1 MALPGDRSFR
11 GIGRRSND
19 SAGVTGYAMA
29 KVLTKNCSPMLGFFS
44 NKSTHPL
51 ADAREAKRILAE
63 IASRE
68 PQAAAEDAS
77 AWLESLAAEESFKLP
92 QRLELILK
100 LDEATVAHARRLGRD
115 YPVLGGGSRV
125 LESRQWQAGH
135 DYWQQL
141 VTAYLD
147 CLGRHRAGGKE
158 GDAIRPQLPMVYGRL
173 IHALAAQFKW
183 KCFRYGPV
191 DPEFW
196 QALGSTYLAAVEAKV
211 AQKPLPL
218 YPGSGETTIEAE
230 YLKVLVF
237 HASSPDNLQP
247 LEMEI
252 AERFIVYFL
261 PYFSLIREVR
271 PENVYWVDA
280 AKPLPPTR
288 LAKLPEVTPTLRF
301 FNGTRAMEA
310 VGKTIEQ
317 IRSELRVPPG
327 INLGAQ
333 YKADLVI
340 PVLEHLAMCWAPKPP
355 MRGNARRRI
364 ASGLKVVN
372 GLDGVHQHLSGYSFG
387 ADSVEAW
394 TVDDVS
400 LGGFGAQVT
409 VSRNDWIR
417 IGVLVGMQPEGGE
430 NWLIGVVRRY
440 VRTGP
445 NQGSVGIET
454 ISKTPRAVFADAGGL
469 PTEALLLDVPEVGE
483 YARMALPANALE
495 DKVALLFDIDDKKA
509 RLHPRETL
517 MTGPDFVVANFFV
530 QSYS

>member
-1 MALPGDRSFR
+1 
-11 GIGRRSND
+11 
-19 SAGVTGYAMA
+19 
-29 KVLTKNCSPMLGFFS
+29 MLGFFS
-44 NKSTHPL
+44 SKTIHPL

-68 PQAAAEDAS
+68 PQGAVEDAS
-77 AWLESLAAEESFKLP
+77 AWLESLAAEESFKLA
-92 QRLELILK
+92 QRLELNLK
-100 LDEATVAHARRLGRD
+100 LDEATVAQARRLGRD
-115 YPVLGGGSRV
+115 YPALGNGSRV
-125 LESRQWQAGH
+125 QESRHWQLGH
-135 DYWQQL
+135 DYWQQI

-147 CLGRHRAGGKE
+147 CLARYRAAEKE
-158 GDAIRPQLPMVYGRL
+158 GDAIRSQLPLLYGRL
-173 IHALAAQFKW
+173 INALAAQFKW
-183 KCFRYGPV
+183 KRFRYGPV

-196 QALGSTYLAAVEAKV
+196 LTLGGTYLAAVEAKV
-211 AQKPLPL
+211 AQKPLQL
-218 YPGSGETTIEAE
+218 YAGSIESTIEAE
-230 YLKVLVF
+230 YLKVLVL
-237 HASSPDNLQP
+237 HASSLDNLQP
-247 LEMEI
+247 LGIEI
-252 AERFIVYFL
+252 AERFIAYFL
-261 PYFSLIREVR
+261 PCFALIREVR

-317 IRSELRVPPG
+317 IRSEGRVPPA

-333 YKADLVI
+333 YEVDTVM
-340 PVLEHLAMCWAPKPP
+340 PVLEHLALCWSPKPP
-355 MRGNARRRI
+355 MRSNARRRI
-364 ASGLKVVN
+364 SSGLNVVN
-372 GLDGVHQHLSGYSFG
+372 GLGGVHQHLAGRSSGTEG
-387 ADSVEAW
+387 VDAWMVE
-394 TVDDVS
+394 DVS

-409 VSRNDWIR
+409 GLRNDWIR

-430 NWLIGVVRRY
+430 NWLLGIVRRY
-440 VRTGP
+440 VRTGQ

-469 PTEALLLDVPEVGE
+469 LTEALLLDVPEVGE

-495 DKVALLFDIDDKKA
+495 DKMALLFDLDDKKA

-530 QSYS
+530 QSFS